1 MINGNCVV
9 HPKLFLSC
17 RYFKFELEGKGAI
30 PSLDLPP
37 FLSSYLDRTSPV
49 CMFTAQQLRTYTIA
63 HLSGG
68 GWYLDCTLE
77 FTPPSEV
84 QLRRSLDGKGV
95 VDLDIDEFA
104 GLDDKARQKAIARR
118 DLLDKKKEARV

>member
-1 MINGNCVV
+1 M
-9 HPKLFLSC
+9 PC

-30 PSLDLPP
+30 ASLDLPA
-37 FLSSYLDRTSPV
+37 FLSSYLDRTSV
-49 CMFTAQQLRTYTIA
+49 ACMFTAHQLWTYTIA

-68 GWYLDCTLE
+68 GWYLDCSLE

-84 QLRRSLDGKGV
+84 QLKRSLDGKEV

-104 GLDDKARQKAIARR
+104 GLDEKAR
-118 DLLDKKKEARV
+118 